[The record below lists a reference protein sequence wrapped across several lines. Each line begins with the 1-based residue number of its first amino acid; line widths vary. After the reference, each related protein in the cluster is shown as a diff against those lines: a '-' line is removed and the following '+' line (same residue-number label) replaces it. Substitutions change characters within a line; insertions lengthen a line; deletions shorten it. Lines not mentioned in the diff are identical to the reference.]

1 MTWPEA
7 FAVTTVLVSAIIAVE
22 QVLEKTIEAV
32 REILVARLLSRAR
45 YVVLHDKDS

>member
-7 FAVTTVLVSAIIAVE
+7 FAATTVLVSAIIAVE
-22 QVLEKTIEAV
+22 QVVEKGIEAV
-32 REILVARLLSRAR
+32 KEIGVARLLSRAR